1 MPDSTDFVEGP
12 ASRRGAIDQFEGD
25 LAVTVFEDDE
35 QLVVPRS
42 TLPPDA
48 RPGDV
53 VRISPPPA
61 PEITE
66 AGAEAAAET
75 AEDTEPEPP
84 TIEVDAED
92 TTTSRKRIRNLLD
105 DIFKR

>member
-12 ASRRGAIDQFEGD
+12 APRRGVIDQFEGD
-25 LAVTVFEDDE
+25 LAVIVFEDDE
-35 QLVVPRS
+35 QLIVPRS

-61 PEITE
+61 PEATT
-66 AGAEAAAET
+66 ANAAAAE
-75 AEDTEPEPP
+75 AVEPAPP
-84 TIEVDAED
+84 EIEVDAED
-92 TTTSRKRIRNLLD
+92 TSTSRKRIRDLLD
-105 DIFKR
+105 DIFK

>member
-1 MPDSTDFVEGP
+1 MSDVPEPIEIP
-12 ASRRGAIDQFEGD
+12 APRRGVIDQFEGD
-25 LAVTVFEDDE
+25 LAVIVFEDDE

-61 PEITE
+61 PEIAT
-66 AGAEAAAET
+66 GAAA
-75 AEDTEPEPP
+75 ADAEPEPP
-84 TIEVDAED
+84 TIEVDADD

-105 DIFKR
+105 DIFK

>member
-12 ASRRGAIDQFEGD
+12 APRRGVIDQFEGE
-25 LAVTVFEDDE
+25 LAVIVFEDDE

-53 VRISPPPA
+53 VRISPPPV
-61 PEITE
+61 PEIAT
-66 AGAEAAAET
+66 AEAAA
-75 AEDTEPEPP
+75 AADAEPEPP
-84 TIEVDAED
+84 TIEVDADD

-105 DIFKR
+105 DIFK

>member
-12 ASRRGAIDQFEGD
+12 APRRGVIDQFEGD
-25 LAVTVFEDDE
+25 LAVIVFEDDE

-61 PEITE
+61 PEIAT
-66 AGAEAAAET
+66 GAAA
-75 AEDTEPEPP
+75 ADAEPEPP
-84 TIEVDAED
+84 AIEVDAED
-92 TTTSRKRIRNLLD
+92 TVNSRQRIRNLLD
-105 DIFKR
+105 DIFK

>member
-12 ASRRGAIDQFEGD
+12 APRRGVIDQFEDD
-25 LAVTVFEDDE
+25 LAVIVFDGDE

-53 VRISPPPA
+53 VRISHPPA

-66 AGAEAAAET
+66 AAAEVAAET
-75 AEDTEPEPP
+75 AEEVEPGPP